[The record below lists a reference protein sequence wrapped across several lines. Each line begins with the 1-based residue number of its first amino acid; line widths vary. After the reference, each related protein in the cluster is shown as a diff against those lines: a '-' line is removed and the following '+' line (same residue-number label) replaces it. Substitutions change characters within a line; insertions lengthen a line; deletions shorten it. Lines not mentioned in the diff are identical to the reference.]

1 MFVIETR
8 NLTKVYRPVGKEIPA
23 LNGISLRIRQST
35 ILLVTGRSGS
45 GKSTLLNLIGCLD
58 HPTSGKVILQGNE
71 MSKCS
76 ERELSIIRRKNIGF
90 VFQQFHLLPHLSA
103 LENVMLPLKY
113 SLVPRNEAKARAIEI
128 LGVVDMSH
136 RQDHYPS
143 ELSSG
148 EQQRAAIARALVNNP
163 AVVLADEPTG
173 NLDTK
178 TANSIFELIKRLND
192 TSNQTFVIASHD
204 NSLKGYADR
213 IIQLQDGRIEADR

>member
-76 ERELSIIRRKNIGF
+76 ERELSIIRRKNFGF

>member
-76 ERELSIIRRKNIGF
+76 ERELSIIRRKNFGF

-178 TANSIFELIKRLND
+178 TANSIFELIKRL
-192 TSNQTFVIASHD
+192 FG
-204 NSLKGYADR
+204 SLKSSSRHKVLGYGVHIPGNVFPSD
-213 IIQLQDGRIEADR
+213 L